1 MTNPVPGLTGASDC
15 SSIHPLK
22 TRPKPPSPTT
32 LSGRKF
38 LVAVF
43 SSTKVKLFIF
53 EDFKI
58 SPSVLGVGGTEG
70 LEILLLKPSSSVLPS
85 FELKP
90 AHFKRKTGFIFQT
103 IK

>member
-1 MTNPVPGLTGASDC
+1 LFLKIKS

-22 TRPKPPSPTT
+22 TQPNLPSPTT

-43 SSTKVKLFIF
+43 SSLKLKLFMF

-58 SPSVLGVGGTEG
+58 SPSVRGVGGMEG
-70 LEILLLKPSSSVLPS
+70 VETLLLKQSYMQ
-85 FELKP
+85 
-90 AHFKRKTGFIFQT
+90 QT
-103 IK
+103 NQTNTA